1 MATRSGKEEE
11 EEEGGGREV
20 VRCRR
25 RHCHFRLL
33 LSILIRIIW
42 RRGGEETTTITIP
55 TTTTT
60 EKGKI
65 VVVGIIV
72 VLFGNR
78 KMSRQ
83 RQPKKQK
90 NDPITIEITI
100 KERIEC
106 SGCRSNIYPVVNDY
120 FMVDCGNQHW
130 LCTKCFA
137 IKVKGKG
144 CDHKL
149 KCCCGKRE
157 NVFTLLKT
165 DLIDRALASN
175 YYDFVIEEVDE
186 ELDPVQSFKDIHSN
200 PGFFSLTMAA
210 RREELFGRSR
220 KKMHPLMIEP
230 GNLSIDQ
237 ASEWVIEIS
246 NYNGEST
253 TLF

>member
-1 MATRSGKEEE
+1 M
-11 EEEGGGREV
+11 
-20 VRCRR
+20 RCC
-25 RHCHFRLL
+25 HCHCYFWLL
-33 LSILIRIIW
+33 LSIWIHIIW
-42 RRGGEETTTITIP
+42 IRRGEG

-60 EKGKI
+60 IITITITTVEGET
-65 VVVGIIV
+65 VVVEVEVIG
-72 VLFGNR
+72 VLFGNN
-78 KMSRQ
+78 KMSWLRE
-83 RQPKKQK
+83 PKKQK
-90 NDPITIEITI
+90 IDPITITITI
-100 KERIEC
+100 NERIEC